1 LNGLNGWTDL
11 NHHPEAMAES
21 CGIGYL
27 FRKMNFYDYVIVG
40 AGFAGAA
47 TAYHLSRRNAGK
59 ILLLEQEAI
68 PGFHS
73 SGRNAAMVRQC
84 VPDLPLDELTREGA
98 NFIRH
103 LPEDWPEPVQF
114 KQNGSLLLG
123 SGKGWEK
130 LQQDAKVGLQVG
142 IEMEL
147 WTPEQAKR
155 VMPLLRDA
163 EFDGAAWCGTDGII
177 DIHALLSGYL
187 KGATAQGAKVRYG
200 AAVRAIERG
209 NREFTITTD
218 KDSVQA
224 GVLVNA
230 SGAWANS
237 LAGLAGV
244 APLPLRPCR
253 RHLFVSGPLSWVNKG
268 WPFVWDV
275 THDIYFRPEGDGLL
289 LCACDQEE
297 LPPGDPP
304 VNGEVQE
311 LLAEKIQNYIPA
323 LSDVSISRGWAGFRT
338 LTPDGRFVIGWD
350 GEMEGFFWVAGLGG
364 HGMTTSAAVGRL
376 AADLLLSPGDP
387 VAEPFTPTRF
397 SEMD

>member
-1 LNGLNGWTDL
+1 MDSY
-11 NHHPEAMAES
+11 E
-21 CGIGYL
+21 
-27 FRKMNFYDYVIVG
+27 YVIVG

-47 TAYHLSRRNAGK
+47 TAYHLSRRGAAG

-84 VPDLPLDELTREGA
+84 VPDVSLDGLTREGA
-98 NFIRH
+98 NFIRN
-103 LPEDWPEPVQF
+103 LPDDWPEPVDF

-123 SGKGWEK
+123 SGQGWDK
-130 LQQDAKVGLQVG
+130 LQKDAQLGQSVG

-147 WTPEQAKR
+147 WTPDRAKR
-155 VMPLLRDA
+155 HVPVLREA

-187 KGATAQGAKVRYG
+187 KRATAQGTRLRYG
-200 AAVRAIERG
+200 AEVRGIRRRAGVFEVG
-209 NREFTITTD
+209 TNEG
-218 KDSVQA
+218 SVTA
-224 GVLVNA
+224 RVLVNA
-230 SGAWANS
+230 SGAWANT
-237 LAGLAGV
+237 LAGMAG
-244 APLPLRPCR
+244 AARLPLRPCR

-275 THDIYFRPEGDGLL
+275 THDIYFRPEADGLL

-304 VNGEVQE
+304 VNGDVRE
-311 LLAEKIQNYIPA
+311 LLAEKIQNYMPA
-323 LSDVSISRGWAGFRT
+323 LSEVSINRGWAGFRT

-350 GEMEGFFWVAGLGG
+350 ANVEGFFWVAGLGG

-376 AADLLLSPGDP
+376 ASDLILAGPGHHAEAFSP
-387 VAEPFTPTRF
+387 ARF
-397 SEMD
+397 ID

>member
-1 LNGLNGWTDL
+1 V
-11 NHHPEAMAES
+11 AES
-21 CGIGYL
+21 AGIGYEI
-27 FRKMNFYDYVIVG
+27 RKQWQWDDKMDFFDYVIVG

-47 TAYHLSRRNAGK
+47 TAYELSRRGAAS

-84 VPDLPLDELTREGA
+84 VPDLSLANLTREGA
-98 NFIRH
+98 NFIRN
-103 LPEDWPEPVQF
+103 LPEDLPEPVDF

-130 LQQDAKVGLQVG
+130 LQRDASIGLSIG

-155 VMPLLRDA
+155 HVPVLSEA

-177 DIHALLSGYL
+177 DIHSLLSGYL
-187 KGATAQGAKVRYG
+187 KAATLKGTRISYG
-200 AAVRAIERG
+200 ASVGAIEPRPG
-209 NREFTITTD
+209 GFEIVTE
-218 KDSVQA
+218 KGSLQA
-224 GVLVNA
+224 RFVVNA
-230 SGAWANS
+230 AGAWANS
-237 LAGLAGV
+237 VAEMAGA
-244 APLPLRPCR
+244 ARLPLRPCR
-253 RHLFVSGPLSWVNKG
+253 RHLFVSGPLSWVDKD

-275 THDIYFRPEGDGLL
+275 THDIYFRPEGEGLL

-304 VNGEVQE
+304 VNGNVQE
-311 LLAEKIQNYIPA
+311 LLAEKIHNYIPA
-323 LSDVSISRGWAGFRT
+323 LADVSISRGWAGFRT

-350 GEMEGFFWVAGLGG
+350 TELDGFFWVAGLGG

-376 AADLLLSPGDP
+376 AADLLLAGPGNK
-387 VAEPFTPTRF
+387 AEAFAPERF
-397 SEMD
+397 GD

>member
-1 LNGLNGWTDL
+1 
-11 NHHPEAMAES
+11 MS
-21 CGIGYL
+21 SS
-27 FRKMNFYDYVIVG
+27 KMDFYDYVIIG

-47 TAYHLSRRNAGK
+47 TAYHLSRRGSGK
-59 ILLLEQEAI
+59 ILLLEQETI

-84 VPDLPLDELTREGA
+84 VPDLALDELTREGA
-98 NFIRH
+98 DFIRN
-103 LPEDWPEPVQF
+103 LPDDWPEPVQF

-130 LQQDAKVGLQVG
+130 LQRDAKLGLSVG

-147 WTPEQAKR
+147 WTPAQAKR
-155 VMPLLRDA
+155 HMPLLRDA

-187 KGATAQGAKVRYG
+187 KAATANGAKLRYG
-200 AAVRAIERG
+200 AGVAAIERQG
-209 NREFTITTD
+209 DEFTIRTE
-218 KDSVQA
+218 KDSLKARV
-224 GVLVNA
+224 VVNA
-230 SGAWANS
+230 SGAWANT
-237 LAGLAGV
+237 LAGLAG
-244 APLPLRPCR
+244 AGRLPLRPCR
-253 RHLFVSGPLSWVNKG
+253 RHLFVSGPLSWVDKG

-311 LLAEKIQNYIPA
+311 LLAEKIQNHIPA
-323 LSDVSISRGWAGFRT
+323 LSDVSISRAWAGFRT

-350 GEMEGFFWVAGLGG
+350 GAVKGFFWVAGLGG

-376 AADLLLSPGDP
+376 AADLVLSGPENKVEAFSP
-387 VAEPFTPTRF
+387 ARF
-397 SEMD
+397 